1 MEHLRITKKKVLK
14 YLLIVSA
21 VVLFFVIFYT
31 PILKMPISWAGSWV
45 GIEAEPGYI
54 PIEYSKS
61 YMTTSSCGKRCDK
74 LKLHYI
80 SKKAELV
87 ITATDYV
94 SWYND
99 PKWDK
104 KNRIKGTKYFY
115 KEKNGKQYIDWEEEK
130 EELELTV
137 EYQGE
142 NKLAKSEIVK
152 IANSIKAEGKLLN

>member
-1 MEHLRITKKKVLK
+1 MIWLSQIVYLEEILLEHLRITKKKVLK

-74 LKLHYI
+74 LKLH
-80 SKKAELV
+80 
-87 ITATDYV
+87 
-94 SWYND
+94 
-99 PKWDK
+99 
-104 KNRIKGTKYFY
+104 
-115 KEKNGKQYIDWEEEK
+115 
-130 EELELTV
+130 
-137 EYQGE
+137 
-142 NKLAKSEIVK
+142 
-152 IANSIKAEGKLLN
+152 

>member
-14 YLLIVSA
+14 YFLIVSV
-21 VVLFFVIFYT
+21 VVLFVVIFYT

-54 PIEYSKS
+54 PFEYSKS
-61 YMTTSSCGKRCDK
+61 YMTSSSCGKRCDK

-80 SKKAELV
+80 SKKTELV
-87 ITATDYV
+87 VTATNNV

-104 KNRIKGTKYFY
+104 KNRIKGTRYFY
-115 KEKNGKQYIDWEEEK
+115 KEKNGKQYLDWEDEK